1 MASYN
6 WGQGNTLKL
15 IRSLPANPRQRNYW
29 TFLSTFRDQIPA
41 ETRNYVLAIVSA
53 AAIGENPKLFGFA
66 FDPPLP
72 RQEPPAE

>member
-6 WGQGNTLKL
+6 WGQGNSLRL
-15 IRSLPANPRQRNYW
+15 IRSLPANPRERNYW
-29 TFLSTFRDQIPA
+29 AFLSRFRVEIPL

-53 AAIGENPKLFGFA
+53 AAIGENPKLFGFV

-72 RQEPPAE
+72 PLEPVAE